1 MEEKKKKKL
10 NVHLKRLS
18 PEQAIVSNEHIHF
31 DIIYYG
37 GLYHLPPIK
46 MSTFHMI
53 FTQHGLHRK
62 TVWCTVVA
70 AFFLYITNQCV
81 LYPKAWIDTVQYK
94 KEALC
99 RGCWQVQSL
108 KWWRPMVQ
116 STQSRG
122 KRAFSLYHLPLLLQ
136 SLGVKWRHL
145 GSMRRCRFCM
155 AFSCPSTISSESV
168 KMYWPL

>member
-1 MEEKKKKKL
+1 MNISIL
-10 NVHLKRLS
+10 IL
-18 PEQAIVSNEHIHF
+18 
-31 DIIYYG
+31 YYG

-94 KEALC
+94 KEVLYQGVLTSSVLEMVTVDGAVYSVPWKE
-99 RGCWQVQSL
+99 GVQSL
-108 KWWRPMVQ
+108 PLAPLAPVLGCEVK
-116 STQSRG
+116 
-122 KRAFSLYHLPLLLQ
+122 AFGVYAEMSLLHGFFVSVHNLLWKCQNVLTLIIVDQ
-136 SLGVKWRHL
+136 IEVL
-145 GSMRRCRFCM
+145 
-155 AFSCPSTISSESV
+155 
-168 KMYWPL
+168 